1 MLDVAGVQLG
11 GRVLDVAAGTGDST
25 LMAARRV
32 GPLGYV
38 LAADVSASML
48 KVAAEAAGKESL
60 TNVETRVM
68 DAENLALDADSFDA
82 VICRSALML
91 FPNPAKALTEI
102 RRVMKPGGKVA
113 VIVCSAL
120 EKNPYHGII
129 HGIVQRLGNI
139 PLPAPGEP
147 WMFALADSGAL
158 EDVYKRAG
166 FLTVSV
172 QAVSIKRRFPSVAEA
187 IRTMRN
193 SAGDIREL
201 RSRLNETERERA
213 WVEIEEQ
220 LRRFEG
226 PNGLELPGEV
236 LIGVGTK

>member
-25 LMAARRV
+25 LMAAHRV

-102 RRVMKPGGKVA
+102 RRAFPPLSPWGYSTVKSCA
-113 VIVCSAL
+113 VCR
-120 EKNPYHGII
+120 G
-129 HGIVQRLGNI
+129 
-139 PLPAPGEP
+139 
-147 WMFALADSGAL
+147 W
-158 EDVYKRAG
+158 
-166 FLTVSV
+166 
-172 QAVSIKRRFPSVAEA
+172 
-187 IRTMRN
+187 
-193 SAGDIREL
+193 
-201 RSRLNETERERA
+201 
-213 WVEIEEQ
+213 
-220 LRRFEG
+220 
-226 PNGLELPGEV
+226 
-236 LIGVGTK
+236 